1 MGLNGLKTVFIP
13 DSSDNIQELSQVVF
27 IQKLFVWHITLDQ
40 TTEEV
45 ITRKFNLQSNHTI
58 YKVNF
63 INNNNEISAV

>member
-1 MGLNGLKTVFIP
+1 MWILGLKGLKTVFIP
-13 DSSDNIQELSQVVF
+13 DSSDNIQKLSQVVF

-58 YKVNF
+58 
-63 INNNNEISAV
+63 S